1 MAKPRVSNAASTPR
15 ASQAAATAETSSLSS
30 STLVGSSDSPS
41 IRSASSS
48 SEGSDSDDSDSD
60 SGSDTG
66 DSAQEDEDEAEE
78 TLKLEQLLI
87 KAKQSAREREQQA
100 KGAKGAAARGGE
112 GDGLAGNE
120 EMVLFGDEDDNES
133 DHEDDEDDNGTPK
146 ASTSK
151 SIRLAPALVQPL
163 SFSRSSATSTTE
175 LRATSSSDVKGK
187 ARAGPIALS
196 QDLAGVLHST
206 ATNAQGEKWGMA
218 PVPRLSKKQYKANQ
232 PHTAGSKWFD
242 MPATPMT
249 PELKREI
256 DAMRLRNALD
266 PKKFMKGGAKSE
278 KIGEF
283 FQVGHVITPNTRAT
297 TSNSLPTAS
306 KRSFVEE
313 LVEDEQARAYAKKKT
328 KEVMQKG
335 MSGRKRQR
343 QGPKGSYAMGLGG
356 GKDGA
361 GQAGGKRRKR

>member
-1 MAKPRVSNAASTPR
+1 MAYSVSPNLLPKTLPRGNK
-15 ASQAAATAETSSLSS
+15 ATETSSHSS
-30 STLVGSSDSPS
+30 STLVESSDSPS
-41 IRSASSS
+41 HSESSS
-48 SEGSDSDDSDSD
+48 SDSESDEDDSDS
-60 SGSDTG
+60 SDG
-66 DSAQEDEDEAEE
+66 DAEEEEDENSRM
-78 TLKLEQLLI
+78 LEQLLI
-87 KAKQSAREREQQA
+87 KAKESAKQKEIDQKANKES
-100 KGAKGAAARGGE
+100 GN

-120 EMVLFGDEDDNES
+120 EMVFFGDEDEES
-133 DHEDDEDDNGTPK
+133 DGDDAENEGGTPK

-151 SIRLAPALVQPL
+151 PISLPPSLVRPLSLAPPT
-163 SFSRSSATSTTE
+163 STSSAS
-175 LRATSSSDVKGK
+175 LLKGK
-187 ARAGPIALS
+187 SRAGPISLS
-196 QDLAGVLHST
+196 QDLSGIMTSSTSRPSATGV
-206 ATNAQGEKWGMA
+206 TNDSQGRGEKWGMA
-218 PVPRLSKKQYKANQ
+218 PVPRLSKKAYKATQ

-256 DAMRLRNALD
+256 DAMRLRNSLD
-266 PKKFMKGGAKSE
+266 PKKFMKGGAKNE

-328 KEVMQKG
+328 KEVMQRG

-343 QGPKGSYAMGLGG
+343 KGTKGSYAMGMGG

-361 GQAGGKRRKR
+361 GLSGGNKRKR

>member
-1 MAKPRVSNAASTPR
+1 MVYSVSPNLPPKSLPVRTV
-15 ASQAAATAETSSLSS
+15 ETSSHSS

-41 IRSASSS
+41 NISTTSSS
-48 SEGSDSDDSDSD
+48 DSEQDSDSD
-60 SGSDTG
+60 SDE
-66 DSAQEDEDEAEE
+66 DSATADSEQEDDEEEE

-87 KAKQSAREREQQA
+87 KAKQSAKQKQLAEKE
-100 KGAKGAAARGGE
+100 KKNGVKGGE

-120 EMVLFGDEDDNES
+120 EMVLFGEEDESEEDDS
-133 DHEDDEDDNGTPK
+133 DSDNDNGTPK

-151 SIRLAPALVQPL
+151 SSSKTISLPPSLVQPL
-163 SFSRSSATSTTE
+163 SLAPPTSISTNSAS
-175 LRATSSSDVKGK
+175 VKGK
-187 ARAGPIALS
+187 GRAGPISLS
-196 QDLAGVLHST
+196 QDLSGILTTSHST
-206 ATNAQGEKWGMA
+206 TKTTTSNGQGEKWGMA

-266 PKKFMKGGAKSE
+266 PKKFMKGSAKNE

-313 LVEDEQARAYAKKKT
+313 LVEDEQARAYAKRKT

-343 QGPKGSYAMGLGG
+343 KGAKGSYAMGMGG

-361 GQAGGKRRKR
+361 GSAGGKRRKR

>member
-1 MAKPRVSNAASTPR
+1 MVQSPRTSTSTG
-15 ASQAAATAETSSLSS
+15 AVGTTVETGSHSSA
-30 STLVGSSDSPS
+30 TLVGSSDSPS
-41 IRSASSS
+41 TSSRSDASSS
-48 SEGSDSDDSDSD
+48 ESDSDSD
-60 SGSDTG
+60 SSADEE
-66 DSAQEDEDEAEE
+66 DSESEVSEDEDEEEE
-78 TLKLEQLLI
+78 TIKLEQLLI
-87 KAKQSAREREQQA
+87 KARESAKQRQLEEKERKKSAGM
-100 KGAKGAAARGGE
+100 KGGD

-120 EMVLFGDEDDNES
+120 EMVLFGMDQ
-133 DHEDDEDDNGTPK
+133 DDEEEGDSDEEEGNDGTPK

-151 SIRLAPALVQPL
+151 SHLPAASLVRPL
-163 SFSRSSATSTTE
+163 SSSFSLVPSTSNIPLETPAVD
-175 LRATSSSDVKGK
+175 LKGK
-187 ARAGPIALS
+187 SRAGPIALS
-196 QDLAGVLHST
+196 QDLAGVLKST
-206 ATNAQGEKWGMA
+206 QNGQGEKWGLA

-256 DAMRLRNALD
+256 DAMRLKNALD
-266 PKKFMKGGAKSE
+266 PKKFMKGGAKNE

-283 FQVGHVITPNTRAT
+283 FQVGHIITPNTRAT

-343 QGPKGSYAMGLGG
+343 KGSKGSYAMGMGG

-361 GQAGGKRRKR
+361 GASGGSRRKR

>member
-1 MAKPRVSNAASTPR
+1 MVYSVSPNLPPKSLPARTNP
-15 ASQAAATAETSSLSS
+15 TTVETSSHSS

-41 IRSASSS
+41 NSSTSSS
-48 SEGSDSDDSDSD
+48 DSSEEDSDSD
-60 SGSDTG
+60 SDSDE
-66 DSAQEDEDEAEE
+66 DSATADSEDDEEE

-87 KAKQSAREREQQA
+87 KAKQSAKQKQLAEKE
-100 KGAKGAAARGGE
+100 KKNGVKGGE

-120 EMVLFGDEDDNES
+120 EMVLFGEEDDSEEDS
-133 DHEDDEDDNGTPK
+133 DPDEENGTPK

-151 SIRLAPALVQPL
+151 SSKSIILPPSLVQPL
-163 SFSRSSATSTTE
+163 SLAPPTSISTNSAS
-175 LRATSSSDVKGK
+175 VKGK
-187 ARAGPIALS
+187 ARAGPISLS
-196 QDLAGVLHST
+196 QDLSGILTTSHST
-206 ATNAQGEKWGMA
+206 RTTSNGQGEKWGMA

-266 PKKFMKGGAKSE
+266 PKKFMKGSAKNE

-283 FQVGHVITPNTRAT
+283 FQVGHIITPNTRAT

-313 LVEDEQARAYAKKKT
+313 LVEDEQARAYAKRKT

-343 QGPKGSYAMGLGG
+343 KGSKGSYAMGMGG

-361 GQAGGKRRKR
+361 GSAGGKRRKR